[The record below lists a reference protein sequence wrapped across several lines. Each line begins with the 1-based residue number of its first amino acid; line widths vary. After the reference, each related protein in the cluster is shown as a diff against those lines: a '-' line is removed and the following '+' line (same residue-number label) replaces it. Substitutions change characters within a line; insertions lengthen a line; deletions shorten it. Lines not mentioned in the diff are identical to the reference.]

1 MTFNCRFDDPILN
14 YANDSVTV
22 LSHKL
27 SVQEALDEIRNNG
40 ISGDRIIYFYVKNDT
55 EQLCGVLPTRKL
67 LTSAPE
73 QKLSDIMIENV
84 IAIPSSASVIE
95 ACELF
100 TLYKFLAYPVVD
112 EKQRV
117 KGVVDI
123 SLFTEE
129 ILNIGER
136 ERIDE
141 IFETVGF
148 RVSQLR
154 HKSVFEI
161 FRIRFPWLTATI
173 ASGIICA
180 LLASIYETTLSENIL
195 LAFFL
200 TMVLGLG
207 ESMAVQTL
215 TLTIYS
221 LKHEKLS
228 KDWFMRELKK
238 QSGLSFLIGLSCA
251 AVVAIIIFLWK
262 GSAMPAVSIAVSILL
277 SLITSCLIGVMIPSL
292 MHSLKLDPKIASG
305 PIALAVA
312 DVFTILI
319 YFNMARILL

>member
-1 MTFNCRFDDPILN
+1 MTIDCRFEDPILK
-14 YANDSVTV
+14 YATDPVTV

-27 SVQEALDEIRNNG
+27 SVQEALDEIRKNG

-55 EQLCGVLPTRKL
+55 DQLCGVLPTRKL

-73 QKLSDIMIENV
+73 QKLSDIMIQNV
-84 IAIPSSASVIE
+84 IAIPSSATVLE

-112 EKQRV
+112 EGQHV

-136 ERIDE
+136 ERIGE

-154 HKSVFEI
+154 YKSTFEI
-161 FRIRFPWLTATI
+161 FMIRFPWLTATI
-173 ASGIICA
+173 VSGVICA
-180 LLASIYETTLSENIL
+180 LLTSIYETTLSQNIL

-207 ESMAVQTL
+207 ESVAVQTL

-228 KDWFMRELKK
+228 TSWFMREFRK

-251 AVVAIIIFLWK
+251 IIVAIIIFLWK
-262 GSAMPAVSIAVSILL
+262 GAAMPAVSIGVSILL
-277 SLITSCLIGVMIPSL
+277 SLITSCLTGVTIPTL

-319 YFNMARILL
+319 YFNVARILL

>member
-1 MTFNCRFDDPILN
+1 MTFNCRFDDTILN
-14 YANDSVTV
+14 YTNDSVTV
-22 LSHKL
+22 LGHKL
-27 SVQEALDEIRNNG
+27 SVQEALDEIRKNG
-40 ISGDRIIYFYVKNDT
+40 IGGDRIIYFYVKNDA

-84 IAIPSSASVIE
+84 IAIPSSASVLE

-112 EKQRV
+112 EEQRV

-161 FRIRFPWLTATI
+161 FRIRFPWFTATI
-173 ASGIICA
+173 ASGVTCA
-180 LLASIYETTLSENIL
+180 LLTSAYETTLSQNIL

-200 TMVLGLG
+200 TMALGLG
-207 ESMAVQTL
+207 ESIAVQTL

-228 KDWFMRELKK
+228 FRWFVRELRK
-238 QSGLSFLIGLSCA
+238 QGSLSFLIGLSCA
-251 AVVAIIIFLWK
+251 AVVALIIFLWK
-262 GSAMPAVSIAVSILL
+262 GSVMPSISIAASMFLT
-277 SLITSCLIGVMIPSL
+277 LIISCLTGVIVPSL
-292 MHSLKLDPKIASG
+292 MHSLKLDPKVASG

-319 YFNMARILL
+319 YFNIARILL